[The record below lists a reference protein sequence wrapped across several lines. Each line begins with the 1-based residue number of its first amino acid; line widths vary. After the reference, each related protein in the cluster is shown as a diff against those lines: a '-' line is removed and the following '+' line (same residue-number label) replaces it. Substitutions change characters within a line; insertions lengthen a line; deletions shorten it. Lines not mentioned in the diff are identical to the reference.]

1 MKIAITRI
9 QFNTTKE
16 EFLGYLAH
24 ERKASE
30 HTQRAYKADL
40 EQCSIFWEIIESQEK
55 KELRVEEVLKRFVKS
70 LFSQAIDPS
79 SIARKISCLNSY
91 KRFLQIRGIHIK
103 VHFKRPFIPLKTPQ
117 ILPITEIFH
126 LMDSIEQEALAT
138 KYPLRDK
145 AIIEL
150 LYATGIRCSELV
162 SLELQAIDFI
172 NRSIIIRHKKKK
184 ERVVFFGAQALE
196 RIKAYITHERPEIK
210 SPHERLFLNYRNTPL
225 TVRSVQRVC
234 AMFRECLSHKQLLTP
249 HILRHS
255 FASHLLSNGADIDT
269 VQELLGHKTRI
280 STERYIPKVES

>member
-1 MKIAITRI
+1 MKITITRT
-9 QFNTTKE
+9 QFNNKKE
-16 EFLGYLAH
+16 EFLSYLAN

-40 EQCSIFWEIIESQEK
+40 EQCSTFWATIEDQEK
-55 KELRVEEVLKRFVKS
+55 HEVRIEDAFKRFIKS
-70 LFSQAIDPS
+70 LFAHSVDPS

-91 KRFLQIRGIHIK
+91 KRFLHTQGITLK
-103 VHFKRPFIPLKTPQ
+103 VHLKRPYIPLKTPQ
-117 ILPITEIFH
+117 TLPLTEIFH

-162 SLELQAIDFI
+162 ALELQAIDFT

-196 RIKAYITHERPEIK
+196 RIKAYIAHERPEIK
-210 SPHERLFLNYRNTPL
+210 SAHERLFLNYRNTPL

-234 AMFRECLSHKQLLTP
+234 AMFRECLVHKHFLTP
-249 HILRHS
+249 HVLRHS

-269 VQELLGHKTRI
+269 VQELLGHKTRA
-280 STERYIPKVES
+280 STERYIPKTEK